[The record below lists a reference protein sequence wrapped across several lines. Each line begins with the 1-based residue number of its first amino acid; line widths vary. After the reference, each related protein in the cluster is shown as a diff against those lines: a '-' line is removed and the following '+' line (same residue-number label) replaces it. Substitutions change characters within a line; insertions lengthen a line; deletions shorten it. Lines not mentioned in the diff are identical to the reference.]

1 MPASYEPTLY
11 GVSEL
16 QSAGGRRVS
25 DSAEVI
31 SADQIPYRDTSYAFI
46 PQPAI
51 LSRPVAGIGRP
62 SSPGTIEKIASML
75 RSLSYIANRPPGGE
89 AHPVDT

>member
-1 MPASYEPTLY
+1 MPALY

-25 DSAEVI
+25 DLAAEVI
-31 SADQIPYRDTSYAFI
+31 SADQIPYRDTSHAFI

-75 RSLSYIANRPPGGE
+75 RSLS
-89 AHPVDT
+89 